1 MTKKKIAQLFF
12 VLIVL
17 VISQCT
23 HRNFE
28 RTGTTIKNGII
39 LTNGVMNLKIQFYS
53 SKTVRILK
61 WLKEANPDS
70 NSLVVVQKSWPDL
83 NIRINES
90 EKDFTLSSDKMKIF
104 IAKSDGKIC
113 YLTSDSVLIISE
125 KNNAEIKNAGLKDE
139 KAYSVKQSFELS
151 KNEGIYGLGQ
161 HQDGYMNYRAAR

>member
-70 NSLVVVQKSWPDL
+70 NSLVVVQK
-83 NIRINES
+83 
-90 EKDFTLSSDKMKIF
+90 
-104 IAKSDGKIC
+104 
-113 YLTSDSVLIISE
+113 
-125 KNNAEIKNAGLKDE
+125 
-139 KAYSVKQSFELS
+139 
-151 KNEGIYGLGQ
+151 
-161 HQDGYMNYRAAR
+161 